1 MATDERRRGM
11 NIAQPI
17 SCDLPRPCG
26 QTRSARSFGVPALIL
41 IAAVCFNAFLAAVN
55 AHLFRLTE
63 STVIAVEVILLMT
76 AHLVAMKRYHRNMA
90 AWYFLLGLLVIW
102 CLLRAL
108 AVGHIEPKFARD
120 IAIIPTFIVLG
131 MISDPKQLDRTVL
144 IILAIAGAVGAVEA
158 IFPDWYSSTFEIQN
172 YYIQTRGY
180 TIDDFYNKDSTLFV
194 SATRADGRMFAF
206 LDMPRL
212 SSIFLEPVSLE
223 NYCTIMTAYFC
234 TRFRELSATAFSLGM
249 LTVAFLLV
257 GSDGRLATASAIL
270 VVAVCVFAPYV
281 PSFCAAL
288 YLPLVLIA
296 GLGVTLIMHPDPG
309 SDDFPGRIAFTMNL
323 LQSFTLVDLL
333 GLSDRLLRDAVD
345 SGIVYLV
352 ITQSL
357 IGTVVLFLFVIY
369 ASAQKTK
376 EQARF
381 MHALLL
387 YIALTMMVS
396 ASMLTIKTAALAWF
410 IHGALQRS
418 STRTP
423 LRSHLK
429 GRNAG
434 QSLLQYRNP
443 TNLASGV
450 RPA

>member
-1 MATDERRRGM
+1 MKAAQT
-11 NIAQPI
+11 IA
-17 SCDLPRPCG
+17 CDLPRPSG
-26 QTRSARSFGVPALIL
+26 QTRSAQGLGVPALIL
-41 IAAVCFNAFLAAVN
+41 IAAVCFNAFLAVIN
-55 AHLFRLTE
+55 AHLFRLTDLI
-63 STVIAVEVILLMT
+63 VIAVEVILLMT
-76 AHLVAMKRYHRNMA
+76 AHLVALKRYRQDMA
-90 AWYFLLGLLVIW
+90 AWYLLLGLLVVW
-102 CLLRAL
+102 CLVRAF
-108 AVGHIEPKFARD
+108 AIGHIDPKLARD
-120 IAIIPTFIVLG
+120 IGIIPTFIVLG

-144 IILAIAGAVGAVEA
+144 IILALAGAAGAVEA
-158 IFPDWYSSTFEIQN
+158 IFPDWYSSVFDIKN
-172 YYIQTRGY
+172 YYIQTRNY
-180 TIDDFYNKDSTLFV
+180 ANDDFYNKDSTLFV

-234 TRFRELSATAFSLGM
+234 TRFRELSTPALSLGM

-257 GSDGRLATASAIL
+257 GSDGRLATASAAL

-288 YLPLVLIA
+288 YLPLILVA

-309 SDDFPGRIAFTMNL
+309 SDDFPGRIAYTTVM

-333 GLSDRLLRDAVD
+333 GLSDRLLQDAVD
-345 SGIVYLV
+345 SGIVYLI

-423 LRSHLK
+423 QRLHLK

-434 QSLLQYRNP
+434 QFLLQYRNL
-443 TNLASGV
+443 TNSASGV

>member
-1 MATDERRRGM
+1 MKA
-11 NIAQPI
+11 AQPI
-17 SCDLPRPCG
+17 ACDLPRPSG
-26 QTRSARSFGVPALIL
+26 QARSARGLGVPALIL
-41 IAAVCFNAFLAAVN
+41 IAAVCFNAFLAVIN
-55 AHLFRLTE
+55 AHLFRLTDLI
-63 STVIAVEVILLMT
+63 VIAVEVMLLLT
-76 AHLVAMKRYHRNMA
+76 AHLVALKRYHQDMA
-90 AWYFLLGLLVIW
+90 AWYLLLGLLVVW

-108 AVGHIEPKFARD
+108 AIGHIEPKLARD
-120 IAIIPTFIVLG
+120 VAIIPTFIVLG

-144 IILAIAGAVGAVEA
+144 TILAITGAVGAVEA
-158 IFPDWYSSTFEIQN
+158 IFPDWYSSVFDIKN
-172 YYIQTRGY
+172 YYIQTRNY
-180 TIDDFYNKDSTLFV
+180 TNDDFYNKDSTLFV

-234 TRFRELSATAFSLGM
+234 ARFRELSAPALSLGV

-257 GSDGRLATASAIL
+257 GSDGRLATASAAL
-270 VVAVCVFAPYV
+270 VVAVCAFAPYV

-288 YLPLVLIA
+288 YLPLILVA
-296 GLGVTLIMHPDPG
+296 GVGVTLIMHPDPG
-309 SDDFPGRIAFTMNL
+309 SDDFPGRIAYTTDM

-333 GLSDRLLRDAVD
+333 GLSDRLLQNAVD
-345 SGIVYLV
+345 SGIVYL
-352 ITQSL
+352 IISQSL
-357 IGTVVLFLFVIY
+357 IGAVVIFLFVIY
-369 ASAQKTK
+369 ASVQKTK
-376 EQARF
+376 EQMRF

-423 LRSHLK
+423 QCSHLR
-429 GRNAG
+429 GAQRRTIA
-434 QSLLQYRNP
+434 
-443 TNLASGV
+443 
-450 RPA
+450 PAIQKPNELS